1 MKIQVRGDLAVALKG
16 GFASKLR
23 EGLFDAVIIET
34 TGMADP
40 APVAQTFFM
49 DQEVSKD
56 RGSPEILT
64 PCSSA
69 DRRAFFLE
77 LVHPAFRFAERPGQ
91 FVADRAWI
99 GSRSSCSKLVDTA
112 AAVELHSRGAGV
124 PQDPSS

>member
-34 TGMADP
+34 TGLADP

-49 DQEVSKD
+49 DQEVSED

-77 LVHPAFRFAERPGQ
+77 LVAECTGH
-91 FVADRAWI
+91 F
-99 GSRSSCSKLVDTA
+99 GSRKDMGNSSRIARA
-112 AAVELHSRGAGV
+112 A
-124 PQDPSS
+124 